1 MAMAGS
7 SVLLKSL
14 EGCPCLCSVGGQV
27 IQYGLLHRPKA
38 LAIDPRKNN
47 DTSHGSMGAANGEKT
62 GAMKFEGPWIGLFGK
77 ACRKLMALLISLSLP
92 PCCWISQEQ
101 TPNSKLLIPRWIWP
115 ILGRNNYHQIKSM
128 WQQKVLNLRVM
139 FAIPDHDFPIFHC

>member
-1 MAMAGS
+1 M
-7 SVLLKSL
+7 
-14 EGCPCLCSVGGQV
+14 

-92 PCCWISQEQ
+92 P
-101 TPNSKLLIPRWIWP
+101 LL
-115 ILGRNNYHQIKSM
+115 
-128 WQQKVLNLRVM
+128 LNLPRTDSEFKTVDSKVDM
-139 FAIPDHDFPIFHC
+139 TNIREK